1 MGGFFVILRPVKNFE
16 PNICMTTLPS
26 NKLSTEKIGKLI
38 WEYSVPSIVGMV
50 VMSVYNIVD
59 RIFIGQ
65 GVGALAISGLALTF
79 PFMILLQAFGMLI
92 GAGAASR
99 ISINLGENKIQR
111 AEKVLGNALTLTV
124 LISGSVALIAFL
136 LMDYLLILF
145 GGTEL
150 TIGYARDYMQIII
163 PGSVLSATL
172 YGFNNI
178 MRASGFPRKAMYTMI
193 IGALVNVVLDP
204 LFIFVFKLGIQGAA
218 IATVIS
224 FIVGSWW
231 VLSHFNLPESHIKFR
246 KDNFRLQKEIVR
258 SILNIGMSPF
268 SMQIATSLVVILIN
282 GTLLQHGGDLA
293 IGAYGIIN
301 SLITLVIMVVLGLN
315 QGTQPIVG
323 FNYGARQYDRM
334 FRTVKLAIIT
344 GTALTTA
351 GFLLGMFFSDQSVSL
366 FTTDTGL
373 TNIAANALRI
383 SILMFPVVG
392 FQIVISN
399 FFQSIGKA
407 RVSIFL
413 SLTRQFIF
421 LIPAILILPRLYGL
435 NGAWAAMPVSDALA
449 TLTAGYTFYRFY
461 KGFKSP

>member
-1 MGGFFVILRPVKNFE
+1 MGGFFVILRPLKIEQF
-16 PNICMTTLPS
+16 IHMSTLPS

-99 ISINLGENKIQR
+99 ISINLGENNIQR

-145 GGTEL
+145 GGTDL
-150 TIGYARDYMQIII
+150 TIGYARDYMHIII

-193 IGALVNVVLDP
+193 IGALVNVILDP
-204 LFIFVFKLGIQGAA
+204 LFIFVFKWGIQGAA

-224 FIVGSWW
+224 FVVGSWW
-231 VLSHFNLPESHIKFR
+231 VLTHFKLPESHIKFR
-246 KDNFRLQKEIVR
+246 KENLRLQKDIVR

-268 SMQIATSLVVILIN
+268 SMQIATSFVVILIN
-282 GTLLQHGGDLA
+282 GTLLKHGGDLA

-301 SLITLVIMVVLGLN
+301 SLITLIIMVVLGLN

-323 FNYGARQYDRM
+323 FSYGAKQYDRM

-344 GTALTTA
+344 GTVLTTT
-351 GFLLGMFFSDQSVSL
+351 GFILGMFFSGLSVSL
-366 FTTDTGL
+366 FTNDPEL
-373 TNIAANALRI
+373 TKIAANALRI
-383 SILMFPVVG
+383 SIFMFPVVG

-407 RVSIFL
+407 RVSIVL

-421 LIPAILILPRLYGL
+421 LIPSILILPDLFGL
-435 NGAWAAMPVSDALA
+435 NGAWASMPVSDSLSA
-449 TLTAGYTFYRFY
+449 LTAGFTFYRFY
-461 KGFKSP
+461 KGFKSL

>member
-1 MGGFFVILRPVKNFE
+1 MS
-16 PNICMTTLPS
+16 TLPA

-38 WEYSVPSIVGMV
+38 WEYSFPSIVGMV

-59 RIFIGQ
+59 RIFIGH

-99 ISINLGENKIQR
+99 ISINMGEGNTAR

-124 LISGSVALIAFL
+124 IISGSVALLSFL
-136 LMDYLLILF
+136 MMDYLLKLF
-145 GGTEL
+145 GGTDL
-150 TIGYARDYMQIII
+150 TIGYAKDYMQIII
-163 PGSVLSATL
+163 PGSIFSATL

-178 MRASGFPRKAMYTMI
+178 MRASGFPRKAMYTMM
-193 IGALVNVVLDP
+193 IGAAVNVILDP
-204 LFIFVFKLGIQGAA
+204 IFIFVFDWGIRGAA

-224 FIVGSWW
+224 FIIGSWW
-231 VLSHFNLPESHIKFR
+231 VLTHFNLPVSHIKFR
-246 KDNFRLQKEIVR
+246 KENFRLEKDIVY

-268 SMQIATSLVVILIN
+268 SMQLATSIVVILIN
-282 GTLLQHGGDLA
+282 STLLKYGGDLA
-293 IGAYGIIN
+293 IGAFGIIN
-301 SLITLVIMVVLGLN
+301 SLITLIIMVVLGLN

-323 FNYGARQYDRM
+323 YNYGAKLYDRM
-334 FRTVKLAIIT
+334 FRTVKLAIII
-344 GTALTTA
+344 GTILTTS
-351 GFLLGMFFSDQSVSL
+351 GFLLGMFFSDFSVGL
-366 FTTDTGL
+366 FTKDNEL
-373 TNIAANALRI
+373 TRISANALRI
-383 SILMFPVVG
+383 SIFMFPFVG

-421 LIPAILILPRLYGL
+421 LIPAILLLPSVFGL

-449 TLTAGYTFYRFY
+449 TITAAFTYYHFY
-461 KGFKSP
+461 KNFKRL

>member
-1 MGGFFVILRPVKNFE
+1 MSTP
-16 PNICMTTLPS
+16 TA

-38 WEYSVPSIVGMV
+38 WEYSFPSIVGMV

-59 RIFIGQ
+59 RIFIGH

-99 ISINLGENKIQR
+99 ISINMGEGNTAR

-124 LISGSVALIAFL
+124 IISGSVALLSFL
-136 LMDYLLILF
+136 MMDYLLKLF
-145 GGTEL
+145 GGTDL
-150 TIGYARDYMQIII
+150 TIGYAKDYMQIII
-163 PGSVLSATL
+163 PGSIFSATL

-178 MRASGFPRKAMYTMI
+178 MRASGFPRKAMYTMM
-193 IGALVNVVLDP
+193 IGAAVNVILDP
-204 LFIFVFKLGIQGAA
+204 IFIFVFDWGIRGAA

-224 FIVGSWW
+224 FIIGSWW
-231 VLSHFNLPESHIKFR
+231 VLTHFNLPVSHIKFR
-246 KDNFRLQKEIVR
+246 KENFRLEKDIVY

-268 SMQIATSLVVILIN
+268 SMQLATSIVVILIN
-282 GTLLQHGGDLA
+282 STLLKYGGDLA
-293 IGAYGIIN
+293 IGAFGIIN
-301 SLITLVIMVVLGLN
+301 SLITLIIMVVLGLN

-323 FNYGARQYDRM
+323 YNYGAKLYDRM
-334 FRTVKLAIIT
+334 FRTVKLAIII
-344 GTALTTA
+344 GTILTTS
-351 GFLLGMFFSDQSVSL
+351 GFLLGMFFSDFSVGL
-366 FTTDTGL
+366 FTKDNEL
-373 TNIAANALRI
+373 TQISANALRT
-383 SILMFPVVG
+383 SIFMFPFVG

-421 LIPAILILPRLYGL
+421 LIPAILLLPSVFGL

-449 TLTAGYTFYRFY
+449 TITAAFTYYHFY
-461 KGFKSP
+461 KNFKRL

>member
-1 MGGFFVILRPVKNFE
+1 MSLDGFFVILRPIKKRHLL
-16 PNICMTTLPS
+16 PMSTLPA

-99 ISINLGENKIQR
+99 ISINLGENKVER
-111 AEKVLGNALTLTV
+111 AEKVLGNALTLTFI
-124 LISGSVALIAFL
+124 ISGSVALIAFL
-136 LMDYLLILF
+136 MMDYLLVLF

-178 MRASGFPRKAMYTMI
+178 MRASGFPRKAMYTMM
-193 IGALVNVVLDP
+193 IGAFVNVVLDP
-204 LFIFVFKLGIQGAA
+204 VFIFVFKWGIQGAA

-224 FIVGSWW
+224 FVVGAWW
-231 VLSHFNLPESHIKFR
+231 VLAHFNLPESHIKFR
-246 KDNFRLQKEIVR
+246 KANFRLEKDIVR

-268 SMQIATSLVVILIN
+268 SMQIATSIVVILIN
-282 GTLLQHGGDLA
+282 STLLHHGGDLA
-293 IGAYGIIN
+293 IGAFGIIN

-334 FRTVKLAIIT
+334 FRTVKLSIIT
-344 GTALTTA
+344 GTALTTT
-351 GFLLGMFFSDQSVSL
+351 GFLLGLFFSDLSVSL
-366 FTTDTGL
+366 FTTDDEL
-373 TNIAANALRI
+373 TEIAANALRI
-383 SILMFPVVG
+383 SIFMFPVVG

-407 RVSIFL
+407 KVSIFL

-421 LIPAILILPRLYGL
+421 LVPAILILPPLFGL
-435 NGAWAAMPVSDALA
+435 NGAWAAMPVSDGLA
-449 TLTAGYTFYRFY
+449 ALTAGFTFYRFY
-461 KGFKSP
+461 KNFK

>member
-1 MGGFFVILRPVKNFE
+1 MSNA
-16 PNICMTTLPS
+16 LPAE
-26 NKLSTEKIGKLI
+26 KLSTEKIGRLI

-92 GAGAASR
+92 GAGASSR
-99 ISINLGENKIQR
+99 ISINMGEGNTLR
-111 AEKVLGNALTLTV
+111 AEKVLGNAMTLTL
-124 LISGSVALIAFL
+124 LISGGISLIAFI
-136 LMDYLLILF
+136 LMDKLLLLF
-145 GGTEL
+145 GGTAQ
-150 TIGYARDYMQIII
+150 TIGYARDYMVIII
-163 PGSVLSATL
+163 PASLLSATL

-178 MRASGFPRKAMYTMI
+178 MRASGFPRKAMYTML
-193 IGALVNVVLDP
+193 IGAAVNVVLDP
-204 LFIFVFKLGIQGAA
+204 LFIFVFDWGIQGAA

-224 FIVGSWW
+224 FAVGCWW
-231 VLSHFNLPESHIKFR
+231 VLSHFTLPNSHIKFR
-246 KDNFRLQKEIVR
+246 KENFKLQKDIVS

-268 SMQIATSLVVILIN
+268 SMQVATSIVVILIN
-282 GTLLQHGGDLA
+282 STLLKHGGDLA

-301 SLITLVIMVVLGLN
+301 SLITLIIMVVLGLN

-323 FNYGARQYDRM
+323 FNFGAKQYDRM

-344 GTALTTA
+344 GTIITSL
-351 GFLLGMFFSDQSVSL
+351 GFIFGLFFSGFSVGL
-366 FTTDTGL
+366 FTTDNEL
-373 TNIAANALRI
+373 TAISANALRI
-383 SILMFPVVG
+383 SILMFPLVG

-421 LIPAILILPRLYGL
+421 LIPAIVILPPIFGL

-449 TLTAGYTFYRFY
+449 TLTAGFTFYHFY
-461 KGFKSP
+461 KNFKQP